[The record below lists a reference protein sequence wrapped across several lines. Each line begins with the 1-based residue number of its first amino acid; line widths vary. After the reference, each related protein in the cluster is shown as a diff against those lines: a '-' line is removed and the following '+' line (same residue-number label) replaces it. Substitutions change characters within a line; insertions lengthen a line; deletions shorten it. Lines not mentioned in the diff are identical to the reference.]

1 MDPRILIFASL
12 LSCALAS
19 DPANPA
25 VAPFSGQPDT
35 STRPVADTSRR
46 MPDSVASAVA
56 RQPKGLSDSTP
67 SWRLPLRDG
76 SSGGALREAFR
87 KGDPDAPWTRVYEFD
102 GMWEEWSNWPSLPLQ
117 EKAVRPSWTGS
128 SLAGASDAGPLQV
141 VALARRAEPGF
152 GGLALRREL
161 VAPSPLDT
169 PLTQLQFW
177 RGALASYRF
186 GLDFSRAVAGPWGV
200 ALRMGARSAQ
210 GRSWVYRDQIQDM
223 FQGSMGR
230 SREDLPAKG
239 RSPGQDDVQW
249 ETVVSRSTPGLLVEL
264 GWSWVDL
271 QRGIP
276 HPFKTWTGTDY
287 APYSGRETRS
297 GWFGRILSEHGGF
310 RGSAT
315 GRLIGQDW
323 LRAVWTDSAAPVS
336 VQGAVEH
343 QEGEIDLSWGGSV
356 FRAGTI
362 SRAALRT
369 GNADTHRGT
378 FQEDQERAGV
388 YAVANLDSLEL
399 RLDAGWNRLNDPANR
414 TSMAPDGAILV
425 DWNGAWASADLRLA
439 REAKLPD
446 WEQSILPDPL
456 LRSIPSRNLSGEG
469 RWTAQSGSKIAFADW
484 FSLDAG
490 AAGVLLENAIQP
502 ARIPTSNSFLLDGRS
517 AMVLA
522 NATGTV
528 LGWSARLGTRLT
540 WKQAWFATQ
549 WAVGQTMAPGEPLGG
564 ARDLRYPAIH
574 SRTTLGWDGPMLAG
588 RAFGASSVALRT
600 WSSSSQLVGTSGD
613 GATLLRSPP
622 GAALDWE
629 NRFRIRTFELFW
641 RLENLLNDRQVPAA
655 GWTPPGIR
663 SGWGVTWNFGG

>member
-19 DPANPA
+19 DPATPA
-25 VAPFSGQPDT
+25 AAPVSGPPDT
-35 STRPVADTSRR
+35 SARPVADTSRR
-46 MPDSVASAVA
+46 LPDSVKTGPV

-67 SWRLPLRDG
+67 AWRLPLRDG

-87 KGDPDAPWTRVYEFD
+87 TGDPDAPWTRTYEFD
-102 GMWEEWSNWPSLPLQ
+102 GMWEEWSSWPSLPSQ
-117 EKAVRPSWTGS
+117 EKVVRPSWTGP

-141 VALARRAEPGF
+141 VAVARRTEPGF

-186 GLDFSRAVAGPWGV
+186 GMDFSRAVAGPWGV

-210 GRSWVYRDQIQDM
+210 GRLWVYRDQIQDM
-223 FQGSMGR
+223 FQGSLGR
-230 SREDLPAKG
+230 SREELPAKG

-249 ETVVSRSTPGLLVEL
+249 ETVVSRSSPGLLVEL

-276 HPFKTWTGTDY
+276 HPHKTWDGPDLT
-287 APYSGRETRS
+287 PYEGRETRS
-297 GWFGRILSEHGGF
+297 GWFGRILSE
-310 RGSAT
+310 RGAFKASAS
-315 GRLIGQDW
+315 GRVVGQDW
-323 LRAVWTDSAAPVS
+323 ARAVWTDSAAPVL
-336 VQGAVEH
+336 VQGSVDH
-343 QEGEIDLSWGGSV
+343 LEGELDLSWGGSAL
-356 FRAGTI
+356 RAGTV

-369 GNADTHRGT
+369 GTSGTWKGT
-378 FQEDQERAGV
+378 FQEDQERFGI
-388 YAVANLDSLEL
+388 YATAKADSLEL
-399 RLDAGWNRLNDPANR
+399 RLDAGWNRLNDPFNR
-414 TSMAPDGAILV
+414 TFQAPDGAVTV
-425 DWNGAWASADLRLA
+425 DWNASRGGADLRLA
-439 REAKLPD
+439 RETRLPD

-456 LRSIPSRNLSGEG
+456 LRSIPSRNLSSEG
-469 RWTAQSGSKIAFADW
+469 RWIAEAGSKLLLAKW
-484 FSLDAG
+484 LSLAAA
-490 AAGVLLENAIQP
+490 AAGVLVEDAIQP
-502 ARIPTSNSFLLDGRS
+502 ARVPTSRSFLLDGRS

-528 LGWSARLGTRLT
+528 VGWSARLGTRAT
-540 WKQAWFATQ
+540 WNQTWLATQ
-549 WAVGQTMAPGEPLGG
+549 WAVGQTMAPGEGLGG

-574 SRTTLGWDGPMLAG
+574 SRTSLGWDGPMLAG
-588 RAFGASSVALRT
+588 RASGASVVSLRT
-600 WSSSSQLVGTSGD
+600 WSSSSQLVGTTGD
-613 GATLLRSPP
+613 GATLVRSPP
-622 GAALDWE
+622 GGTLDWE
-629 NRFRIRTFELFW
+629 NRFRISTFEIFW
-641 RLENLLNDRQVPAA
+641 RLENLLNDRQIPAA